1 VALRVCDQ
9 PVLKLLRAMLRVG
22 VMEDGQ
28 VRRDTAGTAQGCV
41 ISPVM
46 CHVYL
51 RLSMVR
57 TDSVQASFAIRAG
70 AYLGSRFTRRG
81 RRTSP
86 VAERTAGRNG
96 TGRPGP
102 FLVGQDASVSLT
114 RSTTAPEGQA
124 REACAKS

>member
-1 VALRVCDQ
+1 VALRVGDQ
-9 PVLKLLRAMLRVG
+9 PVLKLLRAMLRAG

-28 VRRDTAGTAQGCV
+28 VRRDTAGTAQGGV

-46 CHVYL
+46 CNVYL

-70 AYLGSRFTRRG
+70 AYLGSRFTG
-81 RRTSP
+81 EG
-86 VAERTAGRNG
+86 AERVRSRSERLAGMG
-96 TGRPGP
+96 LVALAS

-124 REACAKS
+124 RAACAKS

>member
-1 VALRVCDQ
+1 MAPRVCDQ

-70 AYLGSRFTRRG
+70 AYLGSLHPARTPNESGRGANGWPEWDRSPWPVPGGPRRL
-81 RRTSP
+81 S
-86 VAERTAGRNG
+86 
-96 TGRPGP
+96 
-102 FLVGQDASVSLT
+102 
-114 RSTTAPEGQA
+114 
-124 REACAKS
+124 